1 MGVGEDK
8 MYYRLGE
15 RVRIE
20 KKLRGKPDV
29 WGDITG
35 RIAHIKTPRTDSRF
49 RFSYG
54 FGWMYGIELDE
65 PDVFG
70 KTKIV
75 FYTNKPQEPHSRI
88 TRLGNPKLHP
98 KFLNYRKFI
107 FSKKKSV

>member
-1 MGVGEDK
+1 

-29 WGDITG
+29 WGDVNG
-35 RIAHIKTPRTDSRF
+35 RIAHITIPRTKRDLMR
-49 RFSYG
+49 SYG

-70 KTKIV
+70 KTKVV
-75 FYTNKPQEPHSRI
+75 FYTNKPQEPIRRI
-88 TRLGNPKLHP
+88 TRLDTPRLYP
-98 KFLNYRKFI
+98 KFINYRKFK
-107 FSKKKSV
+107 FSNKNWCYN

>member
-1 MGVGEDK
+1 

-20 KKLRGKPDV
+20 KKLSGKPDV
-29 WGDITG
+29 WSNVNG
-35 RIAHIKTPRTDSRF
+35 RIAHIQVPRTKRDLIR
-49 RFSYG
+49 SYG

-70 KTKIV
+70 KTKVV

-88 TRLGNPKLHP
+88 TRLDNPRLHP
-98 KFLNYRKFI
+98 KFLNYRKFR
-107 FSKKKSV
+107 FPNKKSV